1 MYSEQSRTQPCSQG
15 PSSNQQ
21 RDPKNMVEYSRECNL
36 GRLPFVRTVTGRPK
50 RTGSH
55 QCKWKGFFATF
66 SRQRSGILRFRM
78 IWKRSLY
85 LFSEQIADYFELL
98 VPCYHCDGFRNHFQ
112 VKSMTFE
119 LLTHLLAFVS
129 IHIWYTTHQTKKTES
144 WALANQ
150 EIYTCHQIL
159 DCTLLTFRAEITS
172 VPTS

>member
-1 MYSEQSRTQPCSQG
+1 
-15 PSSNQQ
+15 
-21 RDPKNMVEYSRECNL
+21 
-36 GRLPFVRTVTGRPK
+36 
-50 RTGSH
+50 
-55 QCKWKGFFATF
+55 
-66 SRQRSGILRFRM
+66 M

-112 VKSMTFE
+112 VKSTTFE

-159 DCTLLTFRAEITS
+159 DCTLLTFRAEITECPYFMS
-172 VPTS
+172 RASLARTSSLSSQNLLVPFTDSLVWPVVTNGKCLK